1 MNHSL
6 QTVKEQLKV
15 KSSELKKQEMEASR
29 LHRKVSQVTQL
40 NKDKIRELHQLLK
53 QKDKEIQEAKHMASV
68 ARISRHITVKQ
79 SSSKE
84 NTETRKPSF
93 DVNVPDAK
101 KEWQQKL
108 DELTTKEK
116 AIRKRLV
123 KEQKALDKS
132 NREKSYL
139 LRELRRFREK
149 INSIDDL
156 NQQIIRLK
164 AELKKRPTLTNE
176 DLQERLKEKEK
187 LIEHYEKFY
196 KESAQSM
203 EKGLLSSEYGYDLK
217 NQLSELID
225 ENNELNEKL
234 EQQQEY
240 ISDIERK
247 AIEEQEKK
255 DIDRFENNIQIDSR
269 TKGSTEFSSGLESFL
284 VTYSDMITLIL
295 VIFVLLFT
303 ISKVDQNRFAEA
315 FSSFQEREFRWDD
328 DNIHLSPQEVTMLYR
343 VKELVQ
349 DNVDPESLIRSDVK
363 TLLVQLQS
371 SNLFSP
377 GDSDLLPNAKDL
389 LKQTLSEYL
398 REGVKQVYVEG
409 HTDDVPIHNEKYPSN
424 WELSTARASRVA
436 RFISESLNF
445 PPDKIVVKGYGKY
458 RPQKPNSNDKNRALN
473 RRVEIKIL
481 KDKDVLDDEI
491 AKKKI
496 RPNQPGKKFKVLLN
510 P

>member
-6 QTVKEQLKV
+6 QTVKEQLKI
-15 KSSELKKQEMEASR
+15 KSSELKKQEREASR

-40 NKDKIRELHQLLK
+40 NKDKIRELHLLLK
-53 QKDKEIQEAKHMASV
+53 QKDKEIQEAKQMASV

-79 SSSKE
+79 SSSQE
-84 NTETRKPSF
+84 NKETRKPDF
-93 DVNVPDAK
+93 GVNVPDLK
-101 KEWQQKL
+101 NEWKQKL
-108 DELTTKEK
+108 DELTIKEK

-164 AELKKRPTLTNE
+164 TELKKRPTLTNE

-269 TKGSTEFSSGLESFL
+269 AKGSTEFSSGLESFL

-315 FSSFQEREFRWDD
+315 FSSFQEKEFRWDD
-328 DNIHLSPQEVTMLYR
+328 DNIHLSQQEVTMLNR

-363 TLLVQLQS
+363 TLSVRLQS
-371 SNLFSP
+371 NNLFSP
-377 GDSDLLPNAKDL
+377 GDSDLLPKARDF
-389 LKQTLSEYL
+389 LKQALNDYL
-398 REGVKQVYVEG
+398 KEGVKQIYVEG
-409 HTDDVPIHNEKYPSN
+409 HTDDVPIHNEKFPSN

-436 RFISESLNF
+436 RFITESLNF
-445 PPDKIVVKGYGKY
+445 PPNRIVVKGFGKY

-491 AKKKI
+491 ATKKI
-496 RPNQPGKKFKVLLN
+496 SLNQPGKNFKVLLN